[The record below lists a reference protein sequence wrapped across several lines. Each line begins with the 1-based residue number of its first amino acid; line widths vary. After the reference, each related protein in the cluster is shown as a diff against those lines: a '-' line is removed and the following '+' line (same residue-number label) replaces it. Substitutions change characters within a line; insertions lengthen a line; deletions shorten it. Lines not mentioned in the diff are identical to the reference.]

1 MARAHWKSAVLA
13 VAGVAMGSSSALA
26 GKDNDTLVWVTQ
38 FEPPTYNY
46 YDQTLREGTI
56 LSRHIW
62 DSLYWRDLD
71 TGEYVPHLATKIEY
85 ADPKTIDIT
94 LREGVTFHNGEKFD
108 ADDVVFTINMVND
121 PANKMANRNP
131 VRWITKIEK
140 TGEYSVR
147 MHLDEVFAPAIEYL
161 STSIVMYP
169 NEYYAEVGKDGYAR
183 APVGTGP
190 YKATEVVPGNRLV
203 LEKNENY
210 FGGGKGQPHI
220 GKIVM
225 RFIPEAN
232 TQIAELLAGNAD
244 LVWRLSKEQGEK
256 LSRMPNVAVVAGDTM
271 RIGYLQFDSSGSSGD
286 SPVTNVKVRQAI
298 SHAIDRQAIVD
309 NLMGAGQVVD
319 LACYPSQFGCES
331 PDAPRYEYNPEK
343 AKELLKEAGYPNGV
357 DIPFYAYRDRPVA
370 EAMMGFM
377 SKVGI
382 RANLEWMQYSAL
394 RDKVRADEV
403 PFNFM
408 TWGSGSVNDVANIT
422 AYFFDGRSDDLAL
435 DPEVKKLLDEGG
447 STIDKEKRL
456 EVYSEA
462 LKLIAERAH
471 WLPLWSYA
479 YFYAMNP
486 ELDFQPT
493 PDEIV
498 HLYRAKWK

>member
-1 MARAHWKSAVLA
+1 MLATAGMA
-13 VAGVAMGSSSALA
+13 VAAGSALA
-26 GKDNDTLVWVTQ
+26 GKEDDTLVWVTQ

-108 ADDVVFTINMVND
+108 ADDVVFTLNMVND
-121 PANKMANRNP
+121 PENQMVNRNP
-131 VRWITKIEK
+131 VRWISHAEK

-147 MHLDEVFAPAIEYL
+147 LHLDEIFAPAIEYL
-161 STSIVMYP
+161 STSVVMYP
-169 NEYYAEVGKDGYAR
+169 DEYYQEVGKDGYGR

-190 YKATEVVPGNRLV
+190 YKATEVVPGSRLV
-203 LEKNENY
+203 LEKNEDY

-220 GKIVM
+220 GKVVM
-225 RFIPEAN
+225 RFVQEPN
-232 TQIAELLAGNAD
+232 TQIAELMSGNAD
-244 LVWRLSKEQGEK
+244 LIWRLNKEQGEK
-256 LSRMPNVAVVAGDTM
+256 LDQLAGINAVAGETM
-271 RIGYLQFDSSGSSGD
+271 RVGYLQFDSSGSAGD
-286 SPVTNVKVRQAI
+286 HPLTNVKVRQAI

-309 NLMGAGQVVD
+309 NLQGGGRVLH
-319 LACYPSQFGCES
+319 LACYPTQFGCES
-331 PDAPRYEYNPEK
+331 PDAPKYDYNPEK
-343 AKELLKEAGYPNGV
+343 AKQLLDEAGYPNGV
-357 DIPFYAYRDRPVA
+357 EVDFYAYRNRPYA
-370 EAMMGFM
+370 EAMMGYM
-377 SKVGI
+377 ARVGI
-382 RANLEWMQYSAL
+382 TANLQWMKYSAL
-394 RDKVRADEV
+394 RDRVRGDEV

-408 TWGSGSVNDVANIT
+408 TWGSGSVSDIANIT

-435 DPEVKKLLDEGG
+435 DPDVKKYLDAGG
-447 STIDKEKRL
+447 STIDPEERL
-456 EVYSEA
+456 ENYQEA
-462 LKLIAERAH
+462 LRLIAERAH

-479 YFYAMNP
+479 YFYGMNE

>member
-1 MARAHWKSAVLA
+1 MKALKTALLAAAGLAMA
-13 VAGVAMGSSSALA
+13 SSPALA
-26 GKDNDTLVWVTQ
+26 DKDDDTLVWVTT

-108 ADDVVFTINMVND
+108 ADDVVYTLTMVND
-121 PANKMANRNP
+121 PENKMANRNP
-131 VRWITKIEK
+131 VRWISSVEK

-147 MHLDEVFAPAIEYL
+147 LKLDEIFAPAIEYL
-161 STSIVMYP
+161 STSVVMYP
-169 NEYYAEVGKDGYAR
+169 NEYYQEVGKDGYGR

-190 YKATEVVPGNRLV
+190 YKAAEVVPGKRLV

-220 GKIVM
+220 GKVVM

-232 TQIAELLAGNAD
+232 TQIAELLSGNAD
-244 LVWRLSKEQGEK
+244 LIWRLSKEQGEK
-256 LSRMPNVAVVAGDTM
+256 LSGRDGINVVAGETM
-271 RIGYLQFDSSGSSGD
+271 RVGYLQFDSSGSSGE
-286 SPVTNVKVRQAI
+286 SPLTNQKVRQAI
-298 SHAIDRQAIVD
+298 SYAINRQAIVE
-309 NLMGAGQVVD
+309 NLMGGGQVIN
-319 LACYPSQFGCES
+319 LACYPTQFGCES
-331 PDAPRYEYNPEK
+331 PDAPIYNYDPEK
-343 AKELLKEAGYPNGV
+343 AKALLAEAGYPDGFEI
-357 DIPFYAYRDRPVA
+357 DFYAYRNRDFA

-377 SKVGI
+377 SQVGI
-382 RANLEWMQYSAL
+382 KANLQWMKYSAL
-394 RDKVRADEV
+394 RDKVRNDEV

-408 TWGSGSVNDVANIT
+408 TWGSGSVNDIANIT
-422 AYFFDGRSDDLAL
+422 AYFFDGRADDTAL
-435 DPEVKKLLDEGG
+435 DPDVKKLLDAGG
-447 STIDKEKRL
+447 ATIDKEERL
-456 EVYSEA
+456 KNYREA

-471 WLPLWSYA
+471 WLPLFSYA
-479 YFYAMNP
+479 YFYAMDEN
-486 ELDFQPT
+486 LDFQTT
-493 PDEIV
+493 PDEIL
-498 HLYRAKWK
+498 HLYRAKWKE

>member
-1 MARAHWKSAVLA
+1 MTLHKWKAAALATVGMAVTA
-13 VAGVAMGSSSALA
+13 SSAFA
-26 GKDNDTLVWVTQ
+26 GKEDDTLVWVTT

-46 YDQTLREGTI
+46 YDQTLREGVI

-71 TGEYVPHLATKIEY
+71 TGEYVPHLASKIEY

-94 LREGVTFHNGEKFD
+94 LREDITFHNGEKFD
-108 ADDVVFTINMVND
+108 ADDVVFTINLVNNPD
-121 PANKMANRNP
+121 NKMVNRNP
-131 VRWITKIEK
+131 TRWISRVEK

-147 MHLDEVFAPAIEYL
+147 LHLDEIFAPAIEYL
-161 STSIVMYP
+161 STTMVMYP
-169 NEYYAEVGKDGYAR
+169 NEYYEQVGKDGYAR

-190 YKATEVVPGNRLV
+190 YKAAEVVPGSRLV
-203 LEKNENY
+203 MEKNENY

-220 GKIVM
+220 GKIVV
-225 RFIPEAN
+225 RYIPEAN
-232 TQIAELLAGNAD
+232 TQIAELLSGNAD
-244 LVWRLSKEQGEK
+244 LIWRLSKEQGDK
-256 LSRMPNVAVVAGDTM
+256 LKRAGAVDVIAGETM
-271 RIGYLQFDSSGSSGD
+271 RIGYLQFDSSGSAGNH
-286 SPVTNVKVRQAI
+286 PLTNVKVRQAI

-309 NLMGAGQVVD
+309 NLFGAGQVVD

-331 PDAPRYEYNPEK
+331 PDAPKYDYNPEK
-343 AKELLKEAGYPNGV
+343 AKQLLAEAGYPNGV
-357 DIPFYAYRDRPVA
+357 EVDFYGYRDRTVA

-377 SKVGI
+377 AKAGI
-382 RANLEWMQYSAL
+382 KANLQWMQYSAL
-394 RDKVRADEV
+394 RDKVRNDEV

-408 TWGSGSVNDVANIT
+408 TWGSSSVNDIANIT
-422 AYFFDGRSDDLAL
+422 AYFFDGRADDTAL
-435 DPEVKKLLDEGG
+435 DPEVKALLDAGG
-447 STIDKEKRL
+447 ATIVPEERL
-456 EVYSEA
+456 KNYREA

-479 YFYAMNP
+479 YIYAMNKD
-486 ELDFQPT
+486 LDFKTT

>member
-1 MARAHWKSAVLA
+1 MRMRLWKTAMLA
-13 VAGVAMGSSSALA
+13 VAGIGVAGAAQA
-26 GKDNDTLVWVTQ
+26 GKDDDTLTWVTTY
-38 FEPPTYNY
+38 EPPTYNY

-94 LREGVTFHNGEKFD
+94 LRQGVTFHNGEKFD

-121 PANKMANRNP
+121 PDNKMANRNP
-131 VRWITKIEK
+131 VRWISSVEK

-147 MHLDEVFAPAIEYL
+147 LHLDKVFAPAIEYL

-169 NEYYAEVGKDGYAR
+169 DQYYQKVGKDGYGR

-190 YKATEVVPGNRLV
+190 YKAASVEPGKRLV
-203 LEKNENY
+203 LEKNEKY

-220 GKIVM
+220 GTVVM
-225 RFIPEAN
+225 RFIPETN

-244 LVWRLSKEQGEK
+244 LIWRLSKEQGEK
-256 LSRMPNVAVVAGDTM
+256 LGRMPNVDVVAGETM
-271 RIGYLQFDSSGSSGD
+271 RVGYLQFDAAGKSGD
-286 SPVTNVKVRQAI
+286 TPVTNQKVRQAI
-298 SHAIDRQAIVD
+298 SYAIDREAIVK
-309 NLMGAGQVVD
+309 NLMGAGTVQD

-331 PDAPRYEYNPEK
+331 PDAPRYAYDPAK
-343 AKELLKEAGYPNGV
+343 AKALLTEAGYPDGFSI
-357 DIPFYAYRDRPVA
+357 DFYGYRDRPVA
-370 EAMMGFM
+370 EAMMGFL

-382 RANLEWMQYSAL
+382 KANLQWMKYSAL
-394 RDKVRADEV
+394 RDKVRNDEV
-403 PFNFM
+403 PFDFM
-408 TWGSGSVNDVANIT
+408 TWGSGSVNDIANIT
-422 AYFFDGRSDDLAL
+422 AYFFDGRSDDTAL
-435 DPEVKKLLDEGG
+435 DPQVKALLDAGG
-447 STIDKEKRL
+447 ATIDPAERKKN
-456 EVYSEA
+456 YAEA
-462 LKLIAERAH
+462 LRIIAEQAY

-479 YFYAMNP
+479 YFYGMNP